1 VKICFDNEVF
11 WQQKFSGVASR
22 YYFNLIKY
30 LHYNEDIDLKVFA
43 SIYLNEKIEKLPKKI
58 LSGYRLKNRIP
69 YTGKIFEQLNSVICK
84 YQIKKFIPDIIHK
97 TYYSNNLEKLN
108 SKIIL
113 TVFDLWHEKNSDY
126 KYMPKKYA
134 LNIADHILCPSQKTK
149 KDLIEI
155 YNVEKEKVTVTYFGI
170 ENFTNNQTSSDYD
183 NLKKR
188 YLLFVGS
195 RGRYKNFI
203 NFIKAFSKSDM
214 LKKDFFIICFGGG
227 SFLSYEK
234 KLFDELKISNRII
247 KSENDND
254 ETLYNLYLKAYCLV
268 YPSSHEGL
276 GLPPLEAMSLG
287 CPVISSNHEA
297 ILEGVG
303 NASALFDP
311 FDIDEIKSQLESTL
325 YSKEKIDEL
334 IKNGNLQAKKFSWEK
349 CAKET
354 LEVYKKFK

>member
-1 VKICFDNEVF
+1 MKICFDNEVF

-30 LHYNEDIDLKVFA
+30 LHYNKDIDLKVFA

-69 YTGKIFEQLNSVICK
+69 YTGKIFEKLNLAICK
-84 YQIKKFIPDIIHK
+84 HQIKKFNPNIIHK
-97 TYYSNNLEKLN
+97 TYYSSRLEKLN
-108 SKIIL
+108 SKIVL

-126 KYMPKKYA
+126 KYMPKKNS
-134 LNIADHILCPSQKTK
+134 LNIVDHILCPSNKTK

-170 ENFTNNQTSSDYD
+170 ENFTNNKIFLNYS
-183 NLKKR
+183 NLNKK

-195 RGRYKNFI
+195 RGRYKNFT
-203 NFIKAFSKSDM
+203 NFIKAFSKSEM

-227 SFLSYEK
+227 SFSSYEK

-247 KSENDND
+247 KSDNDND

-287 CPVISSNHEA
+287 CPVVSSNHEA
-297 ILEGVG
+297 ILEAVG
-303 NASALFDP
+303 NAAALFNP
-311 FDIDEIKSQLESTL
+311 FNIDEIKSQLESTL
-325 YSKEKIDEL
+325 YSKEKIDKL

-349 CAKET
+349 CTNET
-354 LEVYKKFK
+354 LEIYKKLV